1 MIWYD
6 MIWYDMIRYDM
17 IWYDIWYDM
26 IWYNM
31 IWYDMIWYGMAWYD
45 IIWKGELSISWTVT
59 CSRASPKLT
68 LIDLLNS
75 SNHTQPYSLI
85 LLNVFT
91 MYIRRHWVPLKHQRT
106 QGQGPLFFCFLFQV
120 LVREKQQKA
129 EQIKRTK
136 DLHPNWE
143 SWHPEALIPWML
155 VIVFSI
161 LITFSSNCPVRVSR
175 LPILSFASP
184 TAKL

>member
-1 MIWYD
+1 MTIAIRRMSARINNPSYPETSKYQEMRGTVEELCIIHMIDMIWYDMIWYD

-17 IWYDIWYDM
+17 IWYDMIWYDM
-26 IWYNM
+26 IWY
-31 IWYDMIWYGMAWYD
+31 DMVWYGMAWYD

-85 LLNVFT
+85 LLNLFT
-91 MYIRRHWVPLKHQRT
+91 MYIRRHCVPLKHQRT
-106 QGQGPLFFCFLFQV
+106 QCQGPLFFCFLFQV

-129 EQIKRTK
+129 EQIKITK

-143 SWHPEALIPWML
+143 SM
-155 VIVFSI
+155 S
-161 LITFSSNCPVRVSR
+161 
-175 LPILSFASP
+175 
-184 TAKL
+184 